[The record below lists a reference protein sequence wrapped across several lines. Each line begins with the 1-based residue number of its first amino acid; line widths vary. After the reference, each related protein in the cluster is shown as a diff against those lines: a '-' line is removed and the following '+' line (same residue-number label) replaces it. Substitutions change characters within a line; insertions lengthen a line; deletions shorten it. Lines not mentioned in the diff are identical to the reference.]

1 MPSARSRLGAQ
12 GERIA
17 AAHLETCGLV
27 VSERNYRTRY
37 GEIDLIARDGEQ
49 IVFTEVRTRRTR
61 GLRYAGGIANSSEAG
76 ATGESR
82 PGVHRRTQPP
92 RDPVAHRPRR
102 HHAQPR
108 TAPAD
113 IRRYEFAV
121 RGSERLTAGLTGEC
135 VCVIARP
142 CAARARSC
150 RGLCAP
156 RWTPQPSRWSGACW

>member
-49 IVFTEVRTRRTR
+49 IVFTEVRTRRSAAYGTPEESLTPR
-61 GLRYAGGIANSSEAG
+61 KQARLVKAALEYIEERSLH
-76 ATGESR
+76 ATSWR
-82 PGVHRRTQPP
+82 I
-92 RDPVAHRPRR
+92 DLVAITLNPDG
-102 HHAQPR
+102 
-108 TAPAD
+108 PAD

-121 RGSERLTAGLTGEC
+121 EEANAS
-135 VCVIARP
+135 
-142 CAARARSC
+142 
-150 RGLCAP
+150 
-156 RWTPQPSRWSGACW
+156 PQD

>member
-49 IVFTEVRTRRTR
+49 IVFTEVRTRRSTAYGTPEESLTPR
-61 GLRYAGGIANSSEAG
+61 KQARLVKAALEYIEERSLH
-76 ATGESR
+76 ATPWR
-82 PGVHRRTQPP
+82 I
-92 RDPVAHRPRR
+92 DLVAITLNPDG
-102 HHAQPR
+102 
-108 TAPAD
+108 PAD

-121 RGSERLTAGLTGEC
+121 EEANAS
-135 VCVIARP
+135 
-142 CAARARSC
+142 
-150 RGLCAP
+150 
-156 RWTPQPSRWSGACW
+156 PQDC